1 MHRRPSD
8 KRILQELPLHQ
19 WEAVEEVS
27 LSPCGILACLL
38 ATAGSMV
45 HVCRSGI
52 AIVAPHYKP
61 LRRMVSYLLHPM
73 FTCQGSV
80 GMLLPKLRLKTD

>member
-1 MHRRPSD
+1 M
-8 KRILQELPLHQ
+8 LQELPLHQ

-38 ATAGSMV
+38 ATAGSV
-45 HVCRSGI
+45 VRVDRSGN
-52 AIVAPHYKP
+52 AIVAPHHKP

-73 FTCQGSV
+73 FICQGSV
-80 GMLLPKLRLKTD
+80 GITLQKVRQRIG